1 MELRISPNNLKKI
14 ESILKS
20 NDYVVR
26 YEKGH
31 FNSGYC
37 ILQDK
42 RVIVVNKF
50 YDIEARMNC
59 LIEILQE
66 IEIDTSMIEDLQLG
80 KLYASLTTKRL
91 F

>member
-1 MELRISPNNLKKI
+1 MELKITANNLRKI

-20 NDYVVR
+20 NEYVVR
-26 YEKGH
+26 YERGH

-37 ILQDK
+37 ILQEK
-42 RVIVVNKF
+42 KVIVVNKF

-59 LIEILQE
+59 LIDILQE
-66 IEIDTSMIEDLQLG
+66 IKIDASMIDDPQLE